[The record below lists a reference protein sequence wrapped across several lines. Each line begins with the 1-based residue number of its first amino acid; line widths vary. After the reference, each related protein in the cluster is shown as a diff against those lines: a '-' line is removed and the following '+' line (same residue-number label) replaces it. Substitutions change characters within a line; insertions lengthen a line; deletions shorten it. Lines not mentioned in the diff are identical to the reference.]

1 MSDRDTQQGGRVP
14 DWWVLARDILMFFG
28 GWTVIFWEV
37 SRPDVRES
45 VLLLAGSAIA
55 VPGLYAA
62 RAAVA
67 AGRSTGTGEP
77 SPPSPEVAPSSSVP
91 PSVPQ

>member
-1 MSDRDTQQGGRVP
+1 MSDRDTQQQGRLP
-14 DWWVLARDILMFFG
+14 DWWVLARDMVMFFG

-62 RAAVA
+62 RAAVV
-67 AGRSTGTGEP
+67 AGRPTGTGGP
-77 SPPSPEVAPSSSVP
+77 SGSSPEEVP
-91 PSVPQ
+91 QPSVPS

>member
-1 MSDRDTQQGGRVP
+1 MSDRDTQQGSRLP
-14 DWWVLARDILMFFG
+14 DWWVLARDMVMFFG
-28 GWTVIFWEV
+28 GWTLIFWEV

-62 RAAVA
+62 RAAVV
-67 AGRSTGTGEP
+67 AGRPGGTTGPSEP
-77 SPPSPEVAPSSSVP
+77 SPDSAPSSPVP
-91 PSVPQ
+91 S